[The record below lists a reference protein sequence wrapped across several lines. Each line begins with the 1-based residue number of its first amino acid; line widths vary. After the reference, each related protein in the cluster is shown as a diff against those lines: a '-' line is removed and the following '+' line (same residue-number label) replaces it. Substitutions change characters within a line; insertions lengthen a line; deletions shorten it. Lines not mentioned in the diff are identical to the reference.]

1 MRAQGVYDYYLA
13 TSSPP
18 FYVIIKNTLGKAWE
32 KQHETLKKNKVKKIE
47 VYQSEKGLWF
57 MFLINKEGFIEY
69 NYWYDSKDVSRSR
82 ISYDEYGNFYYHPI
96 NKSDVE
102 PWEKV
107 RYDRGKIISIWR
119 ETYHFVDPERYNPP
133 VIYYY
138 KYEGDRVEKIDVFD
152 AETDSLF
159 AGSYFKY
166 DEKGRLVE
174 VNSFYDNNVK
184 ISYSGD
190 TIKREDNEFF
200 SNIVITDDVIIS
212 ENSGTRDSAYYKSK
226 WKNSIGDYLFF
237 ENYVY
242 LQNGL
247 LDKVI
252 RTNKPS
258 GEESVIYLRYKFYDD

>member
-18 FYVIIKNTLGKAWE
+18 FYVIIKNTLGKAWK

-47 VYQSEKGLWF
+47 VYESEKGLWF

-69 NYWYDSKDVSRSR
+69 NYWYDSKDVRRSR

-107 RYDRGKIISIWR
+107 KYDRDKIISIWR
-119 ETYHFVDPERYNPP
+119 ETYHYVDPERYNPP

-138 KYEGDRVEKIDVFD
+138 KYDGDKVKKIDVVD
-152 AETDSLF
+152 AANDTLIEQNNFIYDENGRLVAVKS
-159 AGSYFKY
+159 KY
-166 DEKGRLVE
+166 DE
-174 VNSFYDNNVK
+174 NVK

-190 TIKREDNEFF
+190 TIRRESNQFF
-200 SNIVITDDVIIS
+200 TSIVISDDVIVC
-212 ENSGTRDSAYYKSK
+212 ENSGERDSALYRSK
-226 WKNSIGDYLFF
+226 WKNPNDDYLFF
-237 ENYVY
+237 EKYIY

-247 LDKVI
+247 LDKVV

-258 GEESVIYLRYKFYDD
+258 GEESVIYFRYKFYDG